1 VSCPKC
7 GSDRV
12 ETRRESDGNH
22 YIYESLCEA
31 CGAFWTDDGGPTLGS
46 ILSSMNDPPPP
57 PPDVRGDEL
66 LDAIRDQPDD
76 DEARSVYA
84 DHLLERGD
92 PRGEFIALQLARHHD
107 GGEPTDRERQL
118 VDRHGASWIGP
129 VAAALEMAR
138 FERGFLAACEVRYE
152 AAVDPGDPVWRT
164 VEDLTCADTELARD
178 PNLRALRRFG
188 AWHPRFAAELAEG
201 DDVLEIEALLGGWTP
216 PERVFRRGLP
226 IGDHEEEWER
236 IFPIGCLQN
245 VRSVSLAT
253 PRPATYPILQQ
264 LVASPFGNQLD
275 TIEIVD
281 EREYPIESWVDV
293 LRVHRSLERVVFRG
307 RDSRVVLDAGDGGEL
322 GLRLDVLAVGVS
334 GFDPY
339 VMRTLARMSHR
350 SVRRLTITCPQRDI
364 ERARP
369 WLEPYADEIAP
380 GFDDVAIMTI

>member
-1 VSCPKC
+1 
-7 GSDRV
+7 
-12 ETRRESDGNH
+12 
-22 YIYESLCEA
+22 
-31 CGAFWTDDGGPTLGS
+31 
-46 ILSSMNDPPPP
+46 
-57 PPDVRGDEL
+57 
-66 LDAIRDQPDD
+66 
-76 DEARSVYA
+76 
-84 DHLLERGD
+84 
-92 PRGEFIALQLARHHD
+92 
-107 GGEPTDRERQL
+107 
-118 VDRHGASWIGP
+118 
-129 VAAALEMAR
+129 
-138 FERGFLAACEVRYE
+138 
-152 AAVDPGDPVWRT
+152 
-164 VEDLTCADTELARD
+164 
-178 PNLRALRRFG
+178 
-188 AWHPRFAAELAEG
+188 
-201 DDVLEIEALLGGWTP
+201 
-216 PERVFRRGLP
+216 LP

-364 ERARP
+364 ERARS